1 VPELPRF
8 ATGEEL
14 AEFVDT
20 HDLAPY
26 WDNMEPI
33 GPAALRFKRGDLT
46 SVRVQLTQDALQ
58 RVRKAAAR
66 QGMAPEAF
74 MGQLIGNA
82 V

>member
-1 VPELPRF
+1 VPELPKF
-8 ATGEEL
+8 ATGDEL
-14 AEFVDT
+14 TEFVDT

-26 WDNMEPI
+26 WDDMEPI
-33 GPAALRFKRGDLT
+33 GPAAVRFSRGDLT

-74 MGQLIGNA
+74 MGQLIGDA